1 MLTKDAKSNFAI
13 VALVQ
18 DAVAGALAH
27 KLPLAKFVAHEP
39 TTFGHELRAGQPLPR
54 NLALDFSPLLDVL
67 KLPELG
73 GLSVTDLTAEK
84 LIQTLVDPSRELK
97 SIFESGD
104 PAAILARM
112 HDFFDRKPNLKNLSS
127 ILGSFLE
134 GQFGIALSL
143 VTTFKNLIDPG
154 FPRAVADACLEYF
167 FGRDGFVTVDEIHV
181 IPPMQFS
188 GTPQGLGDLKGF
200 LSEKNADRYVRD
212 LISVTVEAAGDVQY
226 QLRSRYPQMLAQ
238 LTAPQ
243 QDTAKR
249 WFKGFSAMAEA
260 GVMTAVEETLLG
272 IATFQGN
279 RLAAASAGAYAGT
292 AARKATQH
300 VFLAEFGVS

>member
-13 VALVQ
+13 VALLQ
-18 DAVAGALAH
+18 DAVAGALAG
-27 KLPLAKFVAHEP
+27 KVPLAKIVAHEA
-39 TTFGHELRAGQPLPR
+39 TTFAHELRAGQPLPR

-67 KLPELG
+67 NLPQLG
-73 GLSVTDLTAEK
+73 GLAATDLTAERV
-84 LIQTLVDPSRELK
+84 LQTLADPLRELK
-97 SIFESGD
+97 PIFESGD
-104 PAAILARM
+104 PTAILARM
-112 HDFFDRKPNLKNLSS
+112 LHFFDGKPNLKNLSS

-167 FGRDGFVTVDEIHV
+167 FGKDGFVTVDEIHV
-181 IPPMQFS
+181 TPPMQFS
-188 GTPQGLGDLKGF
+188 GAPQALGDLKGF

-212 LISVTVEAAGDVQY
+212 LIGVMVEAAGDVQY
-226 QLRSRYPQMLAQ
+226 QLRARYPQMLAQ

-249 WFKGFSAMAEA
+249 WFKGFAAMAEA
-260 GVMTAVEETLLG
+260 GVTTAVEETLLG

-279 RLAAASAGAYAGT
+279 RLIAASAGAYAGT

-300 VFLAEFGVS
+300 VFLSELGV